1 MANNSWKNKDLSR
14 LNFLKTS
21 SLMAACLT
29 FLPGFL
35 SSMVKGESLP
45 ETGAVIDLQ
54 IIIPVQADP
63 VEKLAAEQLKQYLS
77 QLPGTAISVV
87 SEDNKKA
94 NNAVYIGQTAYAKA
108 QKVDFS
114 KLKEGG
120 YLYKPVGSNLI
131 IAGGTKKGVL
141 YGIYDLLEGLGFK
154 KYTPDYTQIP
164 KINSIAFPKSERI
177 FTPQI
182 TYRTTSYGSI
192 GDEDYTGW
200 NKLSS
205 RSDWGLFVHTFHT
218 LIPAKEYGKTHPEYY
233 SLIKGIRSPG
243 TQLCLSNQ
251 EVADVLV
258 TNLRKRIAEKPDAT
272 YWSVSQDDNDQY
284 CSCDNCKALNEK
296 YGNVPSGSILY
307 FVNKV
312 AKEFPDKKISTL
324 AYWYSRKAPKN
335 IIAEPNV
342 NIMLCNIESSRE
354 APVYVTDPAF
364 SNDLKDWGAL
374 SNDIL
379 IWDYNIQF
387 TNFISPFPNLFT
399 IKPNIK
405 FYTDNNVHALFMQ
418 ANNEPAAEM
427 AVLRSYLI
435 SKLMWDPEADE
446 KAIIDEFVNG
456 YYGAA
461 GPYVRQYIDTM
472 QESLVQSKFKLSIF
486 GDPIDAKEA
495 YLSASMMASYNE
507 LFDKAEN
514 AVKSDSQLLE
524 RIQVARLPLMYASV
538 QIGRTEIDTARSMY
552 RKGAEGIVTV
562 KPEMKTLVN
571 QFVEVCKKKNVKLV
585 RERSGSPDHF
595 LASYNRIFTNM
606 EQTGKVKSFGKKITP
621 ITNPASK
628 SKGVDALTDG
638 IFASYESW
646 QQADKNWVFYT
657 GEHMDFIL
665 DLGEVMPVN
674 TVNMDFLNPQAQPD
688 WHLFALPKYVSYST
702 SVDGRKYTEPIQV
715 DNPHNPNPIEN
726 PDVSK
731 TSFQAFRASMP
742 AGTKARYIKVH
753 GESLLKMP
761 SWHIRSGSPASIYTD
776 QIVVS

>member
-1 MANNSWKNKDLSR
+1 
-14 LNFLKTS
+14 
-21 SLMAACLT
+21 MAAGLT

-35 SSMVKGESLP
+35 SSMVKNEKGGV
-45 ETGAVIDLQ
+45 TGVRTMIDLK
-54 IIIPVQADP
+54 IIIPPQADP
-63 VEKLAAEQLKQYLS
+63 VEKQAADQLKQYLS
-77 QLPGTAISVV
+77 QVPAVAISIVA
-87 SEDNKKA
+87 EDNKQA
-94 NNAVYIGQTAYAKA
+94 TNAIYIGQTAFSKA

-131 IAGGTKKGVL
+131 IAGGAKKGVL
-141 YGIYDLLEGLGFK
+141 YGVYDLLEEMGFR
-154 KYTPDYTQIP
+154 KYAPDYTQTP
-164 KINSIAFPKSERI
+164 GSNTPAFPKAEKV
-177 FTPQI
+177 FMPQI
-182 TYRTTSYGSI
+182 TYRTTSYGAM
-192 GDEDYTGW
+192 GGEDFTDW
-200 NKLSS
+200 HKLSS
-205 RSDWGLFVHTFHT
+205 RSDWGLFVHTFNT
-218 LIPAKEYGKTHPEYY
+218 LVPAKEYGKSHPEYY
-233 SLIKGIRSPG
+233 SLIKGVRSPG

-258 TNLRKRIAEKPDAT
+258 DSLRKKIAEKPAAT

-284 CSCDNCKALNEK
+284 CACDNCKALNEK

-312 AKEFPDKKISTL
+312 AREFPDKKISTL

-335 IIAEPNV
+335 IKAEPNV

-354 APVYVTDPAF
+354 APVYITDPAF

-399 IKPNIK
+399 IKPNIR

-427 AVLRSYLI
+427 ALLRSYLI
-435 SKLMWDPEADE
+435 SKLMWDPSLDE
-446 KAIIDEFVNG
+446 NTVIDEFLNG

-461 GPYVRQYIDTM
+461 GKYIRQYIDSM
-472 QESLVQSKFKLSIF
+472 QEALVQSKFKLSIF
-486 GDPIDAKEA
+486 GDPTDAKET
-495 YLSASMMASYNE
+495 YLSAAMMATYKG

-514 AVKSDSQLLE
+514 AVKSDPQLLE
-524 RIQVARLPLMYASV
+524 RVQVARLPLMYASV
-538 QIGRTEIDTARSMY
+538 QIGRTEIDTPRSMY
-552 RKGAEGIVTV
+552 TKDAEGIVTAR
-562 KPEMKTLVN
+562 PEMQTLVN
-571 QFVEVCKKKNVKLV
+571 QFVDLCRKKNVKLI

-595 LASYNRIFTNM
+595 LASYNRIFTRM
-606 EQTGKVKSFGKKITP
+606 EETGKVKSFGKKITA

-628 SKGVDALTDG
+628 SKGVEALTDG

-646 QQADKNWVFYT
+646 QQADRNWVYYT
-657 GEHMDFIL
+657 GEHMDFVL
-665 DLGEVMPVN
+665 DLGEIMPVS
-674 TVNMDFLNPQAQPD
+674 TINMDFLNPQAQPD
-688 WHLFALPKYVSYST
+688 WHLFALPKFVTYSL
-702 SVDGRKYTEPIQV
+702 SADGQTYAEPIQIS
-715 DNPHNPNPIEN
+715 NPHNPDPIEN
-726 PDVSK
+726 PEVSK
-731 TSFQAFRASMP
+731 ISFHAFKASMP

-776 QIVVS
+776 QIVVG